1 MQSQRHKNK
10 MKKSLKRLQGH
21 GDCTLR
27 TGRNGGRKPDCL
39 LLLWLYVEV
48 QGLAAGLMSVFTQ
61 LYNHSGVLA
70 SFVLA
75 CCLADVNLQRAK
87 VLLAA

>member
-27 TGRNGGRKPDCL
+27 TGRNGGR
-39 LLLWLYVEV
+39 
-48 QGLAAGLMSVFTQ
+48 QGLAAGLVSVFIH

-75 CCLADVNLQRAK
+75 CCLADVYK
-87 VLLAA
+87 EPKFC